1 MPVGAFDGSE
11 RRPMNSALRKPT
23 SIGAEPATLSGAGL
37 ISGQH
42 SIR

>member
-1 MPVGAFDGSE
+1 MPVAAFDGSE
-11 RRPMNSALRKPT
+11 RRPRDWALRKPT
-23 SIGAEPATLSGAGL
+23 SIGAGAATLSGAGV